1 MIETKSLFS
10 QSRAGGGLAGVRQ
23 SVPST
28 REPAHGSS
36 EFGSV
41 GVGGVVRKVLQV
53 AHALPISEQYG
64 SDNAITSRAARI
76 GRPNARSVGT
86 GHHHMARST
95 LKEGTPG
102 LLAPRFVRPQPAITW
117 RCGSAVAGSHPART
131 SNLMCRC
138 PSRFSWN
145 RPLPT
150 WDIYGSCH
158 QSHWVPFH
166 GSCGFEATGYPTG
179 VHYGHRA
186 CDSYI

>member
-76 GRPNARSVGT
+76 GCPNARSVGT
-86 GHHHMARST
+86 GRHHMAGST
-95 LKEGTPG
+95 PKRRNPRGYFTPDPSVHG
-102 LLAPRFVRPQPAITW
+102 HLTGAAGWLLRK
-117 RCGSAVAGSHPART
+117 SHSRQA
-131 SNLMCRC
+131 SNLV
-138 PSRFSWN
+138 SK
-145 RPLPT
+145 PT
-150 WDIYGSCH
+150 TT
-158 QSHWVPFH
+158 V
-166 GSCGFEATGYPTG
+166 
-179 VHYGHRA
+179 
-186 CDSYI
+186 